1 MSYMVSMVTMPVCGA
16 ILMLWRLLQRL
27 IDIIMAI
34 TAKSKITYSA
44 DCVFLVLKF
53 DFNITYL
60 KQCFAKIRNVLS

>member
-1 MSYMVSMVTMPVCGA
+1 
-16 ILMLWRLLQRL
+16 MLWRLLQRL

-44 DCVFLVLKF
+44 DCIFFVLKF

-60 KQCFAKIRNVLS
+60 KQYFAKIRNVLS